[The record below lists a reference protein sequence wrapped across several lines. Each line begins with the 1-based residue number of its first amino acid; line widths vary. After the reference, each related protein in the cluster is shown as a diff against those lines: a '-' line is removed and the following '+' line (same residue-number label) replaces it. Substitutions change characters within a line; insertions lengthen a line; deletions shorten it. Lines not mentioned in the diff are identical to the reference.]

1 MVAPLNTAKA
11 FVGMLKE
18 YEPHYVSPAVWES
31 EMAAGT
37 ACSWV
42 IARVDGVAVRPT
54 GVQLCAMTVNRSS
67 MVLPPL
73 AVAVRMTLNV
83 PACVRSDPER
93 AMLVPSTL
101 MKDGSEFR
109 VYKTVSA
116 HAGV

>member
-1 MVAPLNTAKA
+1 
-11 FVGMLKE
+11 
-18 YEPHYVSPAVWES
+18 
-31 EMAAGT
+31 MAAV
-37 ACSWV
+37 AAWSWV
-42 IARVDGVAVRPT
+42 IVRLDGVAARPT
-54 GVQLCAMTVNRSS
+54 GVQLRAITVKGSS

-93 AMLVPSTL
+93 AILVPSTW

-116 HAGV
+116 QAGV

>member
-1 MVAPLNTAKA
+1 
-11 FVGMLKE
+11 MLKE
-18 YEPHYVSPAVWES
+18 YEPHYVGPAVWES
-31 EMAAGT
+31 EMASGT
-37 ACSWV
+37 AWSWV
-42 IARVDGVAVRPT
+42 IARVDGVAARPT
-54 GVQLCAMTVNRSS
+54 GVQLCAMTVNGSS

>member
-1 MVAPLNTAKA
+1 
-11 FVGMLKE
+11 
-18 YEPHYVSPAVWES
+18 
-31 EMAAGT
+31 MAAG
-37 ACSWV
+37 AAWSWV
-42 IARVDGVAVRPT
+42 IVRVDGVAARPT
-54 GVQLCAMTVNRSS
+54 GVQLRAITVKGSS

>member
-1 MVAPLNTAKA
+1 
-11 FVGMLKE
+11 
-18 YEPHYVSPAVWES
+18 
-31 EMAAGT
+31 MAAG
-37 ACSWV
+37 AAWSWV
-42 IARVDGVAVRPT
+42 IVRVDGVAARPT
-54 GVQLCAMTVNRSS
+54 GVQLRAITVKGSS

-93 AMLVPSTL
+93 AMLVSSIW

-116 HAGV
+116 QAGV